1 MEKQRSL
8 KNVLIYPEFQ
18 LRLITIITVISLIA
32 PLLIYFFQYSA
43 FQDQIENGQMMNLSE
58 AHPYYVFYY
67 DFQQRML
74 TVLFTTLLIS
84 FLTSLVVGLYVSHK
98 IAGPLIKMRKH
109 FEAIGRREVDE
120 HAIYFRDRDY
130 FRDLAEAYN
139 LKFEPKKPNVTG
151 DAV

>member
-18 LRLITIITVISLIA
+18 LRLITIISVISLIA

-58 AHPYYVFYY
+58 AHPYYVFYF

-84 FLTSLVVGLYVSHK
+84 FLTSLIVGLYVSHR

-109 FEAIGRREVDE
+109 FEAIGRGDYED

-130 FRDLAEAYN
+130 FKDLAQSYN